1 MSDDRN
7 ALASLALLRRFEA
20 EQGLQLDGL
29 DEMAAQVQVRELKPR
44 EAAFREGDACPY
56 VHVVRSGLL
65 KQVYTRPDGSEWIKS
80 FSTEGQLFACPRA
93 LRGERTS
100 FVSVAI
106 EACVVERIDFRL
118 LEQAAEASAAWQK
131 ALRVAFQR
139 LAELKVQRELEL
151 LTLNAREL
159 YARFA
164 AREPAL
170 LARIAQKDLAAF
182 IGVTAVGLNRIVKAQ
197 RLA

>member
-20 EQGLQLDGL
+20 DQGLQLEGL
-29 DEMAAQVQVRELKPR
+29 EEMAVQVRELKPR
-44 EAAFREGDACPY
+44 EAAFREGDACPW
-56 VHVVRSGLL
+56 VHVVRQGLL
-65 KQVYTRPDGSEWIKS
+65 KQVYTRVDGSEWIKS
-80 FSTEGQLFACPRA
+80 FSAEGQLFACPSA
-93 LRGERTS
+93 LRGERAR
-100 FVSVAI
+100 FGSVAI
-106 EACVVERIDFRL
+106 EPCVVERIDFRL
-118 LEQAAEASAAWQK
+118 LEQRAEASAAWQK

-170 LARIAQKDLAAF
+170 LARIAQKDLASF
-182 IGVTAVGLNRIVKAQ
+182 IGVTAVGLNRIVRSQ
-197 RLA
+197 RMA